1 MFSNNRRNKRL
12 SVLAAVVLAALA
24 LFALRGFLPWG
35 NGGATPSGASYEALI
50 IVDGAPYRR
59 IPLVSGAPRETFTV
73 ETGRGKNIITVE
85 NGAIAVVDA
94 DCPARVCVRQ
104 GPISRPGEV
113 IACLPH
119 RLLIEVREA
128 P

>member
-1 MFSNNRRNKRL
+1 MFLNNRRNKRL

-24 LFALRGFLPWG
+24 LLAPRGFLPWE
-35 NGGATPSGASYEALI
+35 NGDAVPGDAAYEALV
-50 IVDGAPYRR
+50 IVDGATYRR

-73 ETGRGKNIITVE
+73 ETAGGKNIIAVE
-85 NGAIAVVDA
+85 NGAIAVIDA

-119 RLLIEVREA
+119 RLLIEVRNA